1 MAIRTTPTTAVRR
14 GHRRLLVA
22 CALSLTSVPLFAG
35 AASAADYS
43 NPGPI
48 TVPLPGIP
56 DGCPTPNGCPSERAI
71 PFPSNIVVSGVT
83 GSVIDVKVMLR
94 DLTYPLKPADADILL
109 VAPGGKSVMLMSDAC
124 GDNSE
129 ANENPITTP
138 VNLTFD
144 DRAGTLLPADGACS
158 TGTFRPVD
166 DDDDAD
172 EFSLHGHGDDVL
184 PGAPAP
190 PAITQPLSTFNGIN
204 PNGTWSLYVADD
216 YPNDPD
222 PAGSAGRIAGGW
234 TVAISTDAGDATTP
248 VAAQQGTGATTT
260 TAAGGGAAGATTT
273 TTTAAGATTTTPA
286 RTGATGAGSQPTTT
300 TTRPLPE
307 TGGESVRLS
316 AVGALLIATGLL
328 MFQAMGPERRRRAQ
342 IYIVHFG
349 R

>member
-1 MAIRTTPTTAVRR
+1 VAIRTTSPTTAAR
-14 GHRRLLVA
+14 GAHRRLLVA
-22 CALSLTSVPLFAG
+22 CALSLLTVPLFAG
-35 AASAADYS
+35 VASAADFS
-43 NPGPI
+43 NPAPI

-56 DGCPTPNGCPSERAI
+56 EGCPTPNGCPSERAI
-71 PFPSNIVVSGVT
+71 PFPSNIVVSGLT
-83 GSVIDVKVMLR
+83 GSVIDVKVTLR

-109 VAPGGKSVMLMSDAC
+109 VAPGGRSVMLMSDAC

-129 ANENPITTP
+129 VNENPINSPIT
-138 VNLTFD
+138 LTFD
-144 DRAGTLLPADGACS
+144 DRAPALLPADGVCTS
-158 TGTFRPVD
+158 GTFRPID
-166 DDDDAD
+166 DDDDAN
-172 EFSLHGHGDDVL
+172 EFPLHGHGDDVL

-204 PNGTWSLYVADD
+204 PNGTWSLYVVDD

-222 PAGSAGRIAGGW
+222 PAGFAGRIAGGW
-234 TVAISTDAGDATTP
+234 TISIATEAGDAPTP
-248 VAAQQGTGATTT
+248 VAAQEGTGATTTTGAGGGATGATTT
-260 TAAGGGAAGATTT
+260 TAAGGTTTTAARTGAAGSGSQATTT
-273 TTTAAGATTTTPA
+273 TTT
-286 RTGATGAGSQPTTT
+286 
-300 TTRPLPE
+300 PLPN